1 MSEVLFMLLI
11 PVFLRTFGMKTT
23 LLLGMLVG
31 FSAAGFIDD
40 LYAAGGRH
48 DWRSIWLY
56 PAAFA
61 ALVFVLFAVT
71 FRNEKV
77 AYHVSAAPAAA
88 PEP

>member
-1 MSEVLFMLLI
+1 M
-11 PVFLRTFGMKTT
+11 
-23 LLLGMLVG
+23 
-31 FSAAGFIDD
+31 
-40 LYAAGGRH
+40 H

-77 AYHVSAAPAAA
+77 AYHVSAVTSGGRA
-88 PEP
+88 